1 MLNKEKYKDEL
12 EKVLADVLAVSKS
25 GEICKCADI
34 AEMEECYKCIFY
46 AGVANS
52 CVEKASDWLN
62 SKCSILDDT
71 ERRYLKAVIRPFRDK
86 VDSIRK
92 IEEPKKREIICI
104 YVNNNDDDYDDVVY
118 LPHFEKGKMYQNMED
133 GKSYTLE
140 ELEL

>member
-86 VDSIRK
+86 VLSIYKLSYVSEQIVIQMQSGIEIKLPCFKKGTMYQGMEEDRRYT
-92 IEEPKKREIICI
+92 IEE
-104 YVNNNDDDYDDVVY
+104 
-118 LPHFEKGKMYQNMED
+118 LG
-133 GKSYTLE
+133 L
-140 ELEL
+140 